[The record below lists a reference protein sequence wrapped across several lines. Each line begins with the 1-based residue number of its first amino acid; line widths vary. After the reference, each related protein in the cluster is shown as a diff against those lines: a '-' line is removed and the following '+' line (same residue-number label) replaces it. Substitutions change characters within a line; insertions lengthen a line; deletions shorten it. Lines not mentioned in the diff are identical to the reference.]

1 MKMSSRRFI
10 NKPRKYHSM
19 DLTPL
24 IDVVFLLLIFFMVAT
39 NFSKF
44 SSMDI
49 KVPKST
55 VENKNTAIETI
66 EVLLNSNKIL
76 NIRIT
81 TNGIVENQEVVE
93 NNLNQKITDLLKA
106 SNNKN
111 IILIADE
118 VLDYGYII
126 KVMSILKEAGVE
138 GISLKTEN

>member
-1 MKMSSRRFI
+1 MSSRRFI

-93 NNLNQKITDLLKA
+93 NNLNQKINDLLKA

-126 KVMSILKEAGVE
+126 KVIYL
-138 GISLKTEN
+138 

>member
-1 MKMSSRRFI
+1 MSSRRFI

-24 IDVVFLLLIFFMVAT
+24 IDVVFLLLVFFMVAT

-93 NNLNQKITDLLKA
+93 NNLNQKINDLLKA

>member
-1 MKMSSRRFI
+1 M

-93 NNLNQKITDLLKA
+93 NNLNQKINDLLKA

-138 GISLKTEN
+138 GISLKTKN

>member
-1 MKMSSRRFI
+1 MSSRRFI

-49 KVPKST
+49 KVPKSN
-55 VENKNTAIETI
+55 VENKNTTIETI

-81 TNGIVENQEVVE
+81 TNGFVENQEVVE

>member
-1 MKMSSRRFI
+1 M

-49 KVPKST
+49 KVPKSN
-55 VENKNTAIETI
+55 VENKNTTIETI
-66 EVLLNSNKIL
+66 EVLLNSNKTL

-81 TNGIVENQEVVE
+81 TNGFVENQEVVE
-93 NNLNQKITDLLKA
+93 NNLNQKINDLLKA

>member
-1 MKMSSRRFI
+1 M

-49 KVPKST
+49 KVPKSN
-55 VENKNTAIETI
+55 VENKNTTIETI
-66 EVLLNSNKIL
+66 EVLLNSKKIL

-81 TNGIVENQEVVE
+81 TNGFVENQEVVE
-93 NNLNQKITDLLKA
+93 NNLNQKITDLLKV

>member
-1 MKMSSRRFI
+1 MSSRRFI

-93 NNLNQKITDLLKA
+93 NNLNQKINDLLKA
-106 SNNKN
+106 SNSKN

>member
-1 MKMSSRRFI
+1 M

-93 NNLNQKITDLLKA
+93 NNLNQKINDLLKA